1 MAERPAAPAC
11 GRRFPEEHLSGYL
24 DRALTQGEA
33 QRVRIHLENCA
44 VCRDEVAALRQ
55 LREVAMN
62 TRFEVPGDDQWDETP
77 RTSGSR
83 WALRAGWTLAI
94 VWGVAVT
101 LFALWQLA
109 VSPEELAFK
118 LVVFGGLAA
127 AVLLF
132 VSILLDRL
140 RVLPGDRYRRV
151 QR

>member
-44 VCRDEVAALRQ
+44 VCRDEVA
-55 LREVAMN
+55 
-62 TRFEVPGDDQWDETP
+62 GDDQWDETP